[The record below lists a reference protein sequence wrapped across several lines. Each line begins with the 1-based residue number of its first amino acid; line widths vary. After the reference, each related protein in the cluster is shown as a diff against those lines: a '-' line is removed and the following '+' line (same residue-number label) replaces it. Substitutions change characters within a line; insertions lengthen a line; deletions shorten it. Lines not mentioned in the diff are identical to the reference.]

1 MLIKRQSK
9 KASPANNAKPDNTMA
24 PGESSPFW
32 LPLIFRTFLF
42 GILWWVLTDDIKSL
56 LGIGTPIILLAAWMS
71 VKLLAPIPISFTGL
85 VFFTGYFVGSSV
97 RGAAEVAWFALHP
110 QIPIN
115 PGMDKYKFHLP
126 LESARVFMA
135 NCVSLL
141 PGTLSADMNDDWLT
155 VHILNKSN
163 AFEVEL
169 EKMEQYVAHLFKIQ
183 LHKTDDR

>member
-1 MLIKRQSK
+1 MLLNKQPK
-9 KASPANNAKPDNTMA
+9 KASLENYAAHDNTMA

-32 LPLIFRTFLF
+32 PALIFRTFLF

-56 LGIGTPIILLAAWMS
+56 LSIGAPIILLAAWMS

-85 VFFTGYFVGSSV
+85 VFFTGYFVGSSI
-97 RGAAEVAWFALHP
+97 RGAVEVAWFALHP

-141 PGTLSADMNDDWLT
+141 PGTLSADMNEEWLI
-155 VHILNKSN
+155 VHILNKSDT
-163 AFEVEL
+163 FEVEL
-169 EKMEQYVAHLFKIQ
+169 EKMEKCVAHLFKIQ
-183 LHKTDDR
+183 LKKTDD